1 MNNEPSSMNKQREEQ
16 LIAANF
22 PLEVKVTSIQNQIS
36 KSLVTNLPSTPSRK
50 RVVNKTSTSPK
61 TKKSKVDEVS
71 FEFHDE
77 VKAASSTLLATS
89 QLKTPRKQAP
99 KKTSTSPRTKKVK
112 VDVVKT
118 PKKRAANKIITS
130 PRTKKKKVDEVSF
143 DVVESMAVKDTSEFL
158 FQFSVALTPLQK
170 LLAILKDPRISPDNP
185 QKSEIA
191 HYVSE
196 DKKLYGISYEEFLR
210 HRENDYM
217 GCEVINGFMHL
228 LEEKYNNM
236 GKNKFFS
243 HQFFST
249 VLDEKMSRSNADV
262 PSRLT
267 KMANTN
273 KDNWN
278 NTWERLFFPINV
290 WDNHWILIV
299 LDKTTKQVMVFDSV
313 KKSNKYQAEKIL
325 NLVNEMEGSTA
336 EWSIVTNEQNS
347 GIQRQHDA
355 VNCGYFTCWYARQL
369 VTNQSI
375 QCFSGDHDAAVQDIR
390 EDIMCSIIE
399 REIVI
404 GDDKRKKK

>member
-1 MNNEPSSMNKQREEQ
+1 
-16 LIAANF
+16 
-22 PLEVKVTSIQNQIS
+22 
-36 KSLVTNLPSTPSRK
+36 
-50 RVVNKTSTSPK
+50 
-61 TKKSKVDEVS
+61 
-71 FEFHDE
+71 
-77 VKAASSTLLATS
+77 
-89 QLKTPRKQAP
+89 
-99 KKTSTSPRTKKVK
+99 
-112 VDVVKT
+112 
-118 PKKRAANKIITS
+118 
-130 PRTKKKKVDEVSF
+130 
-143 DVVESMAVKDTSEFL
+143 
-158 FQFSVALTPLQK
+158 
-170 LLAILKDPRISPDNP
+170 
-185 QKSEIA
+185 
-191 HYVSE
+191 
-196 DKKLYGISYEEFLR
+196 
-210 HRENDYM
+210 M

-243 HQFFST
+243 HQFFPT

-347 GIQRQHDA
+347 GIQRQRDA

>member
-1 MNNEPSSMNKQREEQ
+1 
-16 LIAANF
+16 
-22 PLEVKVTSIQNQIS
+22 
-36 KSLVTNLPSTPSRK
+36 
-50 RVVNKTSTSPK
+50 
-61 TKKSKVDEVS
+61 
-71 FEFHDE
+71 
-77 VKAASSTLLATS
+77 
-89 QLKTPRKQAP
+89 
-99 KKTSTSPRTKKVK
+99 
-112 VDVVKT
+112 
-118 PKKRAANKIITS
+118 
-130 PRTKKKKVDEVSF
+130 
-143 DVVESMAVKDTSEFL
+143 
-158 FQFSVALTPLQK
+158 
-170 LLAILKDPRISPDNP
+170 
-185 QKSEIA
+185 
-191 HYVSE
+191 
-196 DKKLYGISYEEFLR
+196 
-210 HRENDYM
+210 
-217 GCEVINGFMHL
+217 
-228 LEEKYNNM
+228 LEEKFNNE

-267 KMANTN
+267 KMAHIN
-273 KDNWN
+273 KGNWN

-347 GIQRQHDA
+347 DIQRQSDA